1 MGLGGWVKKKASKA
15 GSAAKS
21 VGKAAKSAAGKV
33 GKAGEKAASTV
44 GKAGKKAAGKIGG
57 TGKRVGARVGR
68 GAVSVG
74 EGALSVVQEA
84 GNRLVGLPEAGLN
97 ALGVLPMKKLRL
109 RVIVL
114 AKSDGQ
120 PVVGTAVRS
129 AEELVKDAVAV
140 ANDLFRREAK
150 FKIVSAGAKMVTVD
164 TKPAPAAAL
173 EVRCDTGALKDD
185 LGEAGFYFRKRM
197 ARNAVGTVL
206 GAGAPVT
213 AFIVADVLND
223 KSGCSL
229 GPLTNYVTVDV
240 NGIGD
245 GTRRTL
251 AHELGH
257 ALGLPHTGGAG
268 SALSGNSGGNLMT
281 PSGHGV
287 NLNKRQ
293 VITVRN
299 SRHVTFV

>member
-1 MGLGGWVKKKASKA
+1 MGLKSWAKKKASNA
-15 GSAAKS
+15 
-21 VGKAAKSAAGKV
+21 GKAAKSAGKTAKNAAGKV

-44 GKAGKKAAGKIGG
+44 GKAGKKAAGKVGG
-57 TGKRVGARVGR
+57 TGKKVGARVGK
-68 GAVSVG
+68 GAASVG

-97 ALGVLPMKKLRL
+97 AVGVLPMKKLRL

-120 PVVGTAVRS
+120 PVVGTAVDS
-129 AEELVKDAVAV
+129 AEDLVKDAVAE
-140 ANDLFRREAK
+140 ANDIFRREAK
-150 FKIVSAGAKMVTVD
+150 IKIVSAGAKMVTVD
-164 TKPAPAAAL
+164 TEPAPSAAL
-173 EVRCDTGALKDD
+173 EVRCDAGALKDD

-213 AFIVADVLND
+213 AFVVADVLN
-223 KSGCSL
+223 KRGCSL
-229 GPLTNYVTVDV
+229 GPLTGYVTVDDD
-240 NGIGD
+240 GITKD
-245 GTRRTL
+245 TKRTL

-257 ALGLPHTGGAG
+257 ALGLPHTGGVG
-268 SALSGNSGGNLMT
+268 STLSGNSGSNLMT
-281 PSGHGV
+281 SSGHGA

>member
-1 MGLGGWVKKKASKA
+1 MGLKSWAKKKVSKA
-15 GSAAKS
+15 
-21 VGKAAKSAAGKV
+21 GKAAKSAGKAAKNAAGKV

-44 GKAGKKAAGKIGG
+44 GKAGKQAAGKIGG
-57 TGKRVGARVGR
+57 TGKKVGARVGK
-68 GAVSVG
+68 GAASVG

-197 ARNAVGTVL
+197 ARNAVGAVL

-213 AFIVADVLND
+213 AFIVADVLN
-223 KSGCSL
+223 KAGCSL
-229 GPLTNYVTVDV
+229 GPLTDYVTVDAG
-240 NGIGD
+240 GIGD
-245 GTRRTL
+245 GSSRTL

-268 SALSGNSGGNLMT
+268 SALSGNSGSNLMT
-281 PSGHGV
+281 SSGHGT